1 MSAELKRN
9 GEGAP
14 TTRPLFQ
21 AYFTF
26 TKIVIGQNY
35 LIFLVNLIKQF
46 VMCKNVNVLKGN
58 TIGPCLSGIVCVDQ
72 ERSRPCQMQ
81 RMHR

>member
-1 MSAELKRN
+1 MSAELERN

-26 TKIVIGQNY
+26 AKIVIGQNY
-35 LIFLVNLIKQF
+35 LIFLLNSQTV
-46 VMCKNVNVLKGN
+46 CNV
-58 TIGPCLSGIVCVDQ
+58 
-72 ERSRPCQMQ
+72 
-81 RMHR
+81 

>member
-1 MSAELKRN
+1 MSAELERN

-26 TKIVIGQNY
+26 AKIVIGQNY
-35 LIFLVNLIKQF
+35 LLVRITYSFLTVKPF
-46 VMCKNVNVLKGN
+46 VMCNVKNV
-58 TIGPCLSGIVCVDQ
+58 CFS
-72 ERSRPCQMQ
+72 MY
-81 RMHR
+81 